1 MKATLQTRITDDV
14 SEGRSAAVA
23 VAIFSADLQRRRR
36 LEELLRADRNI
47 AVAGAT
53 DDATAQL
60 LDRAHLIVADAPS
73 PAALSAWCARQARCV
88 VLCAEDEC
96 VAMLEV
102 GAAAVLSRAAAPAE
116 ILAAV
121 KAVACELAVV
131 PRALMPALLD
141 QDPDAVGARDATPLT
156 PRELEVL
163 AAMADGASN
172 KAIARRL
179 GISFH
184 TAKFHVAAILAK
196 LDADTRT
203 EAVTKAAQRGLVM
216 L

>member
-1 MKATLQTRITDDV
+1 MKATLQSRTTDDV

-36 LEELLRADRNI
+36 LEELLRADRNVAI
-47 AVAGAT
+47 AGAT

-60 LDRAHLIVADAPS
+60 LDRAQVIVADAPS

-88 VLCAEDEC
+88 ILC

-102 GAAAVLSRAAAPAE
+102 GAAAVLSRTAAPAE